1 MAENLQS
8 LYDVG
13 VLGGFY
19 ESALSK
25 SSGIQSLSP
34 IVANQYKVEQENLS
48 QMYGTL
54 SDIVGLTSQVYGG
67 YKDKK
72 EFKEEILP
80 SMKKIFGE
88 KPVEKERSI
97 LDKVLGAEKEYTV
110 GDKTFSKSEIK
121 AISMYSKYGMN
132 PSSISD
138 IFDSKVNMNIET
150 KDTPPLEKNIPVLEM
165 DENLEDSYVFSG
177 AEPYIETKTAD
188 YPLPIPFPPLQL
200 KRAPSF
206 DLSMWDEY
214 LD

>member
-1 MAENLQS
+1 MADNSKS

-13 VLGGFY
+13 RLGGLY
-19 ESALSK
+19 ESALIRADSAK
-25 SSGIQSLSP
+25 SMIPLISDATQL
-34 IVANQYKVEQENLS
+34 EQENLS

-80 SMKKIFGE
+80 SMENIFGE
-88 KPVEKERSI
+88 KAVEKERSI

-110 GDKTFSKSEIK
+110 GDKTFSKSEIR
-121 AISMYSKYGMN
+121 AISMYSKYGMS

-138 IFDSKVNMNIET
+138 IFDSKVNINTET

-177 AEPYIETKTAD
+177 AEPYRETKTPD

-200 KRAPSF
+200 RRVPSL